1 VVRNPS
7 KLLLLTLLIS
17 LLALLLAAY
26 GALAHHG
33 GRIRAGYR
41 HLPQH
46 QTRHET
52 LCSRWHGP
60 DDASNPSDAA
70 NCFAL
75 GGAA

>member
-1 VVRNPS
+1 MVRDPS

-41 HLPQH
+41 HLPPGQAL
-46 QTRHET
+46 HER
-52 LCSRWHGP
+52 LCSKSHR
-60 DDASNPSDAA
+60 DDVSKASATAIRP
-70 NCFAL
+70 AL

>member
-1 VVRNPS
+1 VKDPS

-26 GALAHHG
+26 GAFAQHG

-41 HLPQH
+41 HLPQG
-46 QTRHET
+46 QALHEKF
-52 LCSRWHGP
+52 CSKWHRP
-60 DDASNPSDAA
+60 DDVSEASAPAI
-70 NCFAL
+70 CRAL